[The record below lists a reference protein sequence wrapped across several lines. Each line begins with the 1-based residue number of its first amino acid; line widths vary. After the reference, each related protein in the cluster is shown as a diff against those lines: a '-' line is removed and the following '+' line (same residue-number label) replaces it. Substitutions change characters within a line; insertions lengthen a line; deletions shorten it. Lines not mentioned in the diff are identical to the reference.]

1 MTHSSQGENPLQP
14 PSENPLQPAAHGPRA
29 KKQWRGTWLERDA
42 MLWSPLMGELGLVAG
57 FTTRAHGSM
66 AGSRH
71 PLDEQARNR
80 DALAR
85 TLGFAGVTRV
95 KQVHGSEVVRALP
108 PDEPW
113 PAADALWTD
122 EAGLLL
128 GVAAADCVPVL
139 VADPE
144 GPIGA
149 AHAGWQG
156 TTLRVAEAL
165 VEAMVAGGAS
175 RERLVASLGPAIG
188 PCCYV
193 IDMERATIVNER
205 IGEAAL
211 RKKDDRIVMD
221 LWAANTAQLRSVGV
235 TRIEMSGVCTLS
247 GGADLWSYRGR
258 DADGMYGTQL
268 GFIGRRE

>member
-1 MTHSSQGENPLQP
+1 
-14 PSENPLQPAAHGPRA
+14 
-29 KKQWRGTWLERDA
+29 
-42 MLWSPLMGELGLVAG
+42 V
-57 FTTRAHGSM
+57 
-66 AGSRH
+66 
-71 PLDEQARNR
+71 
-80 DALAR
+80 LAR
-85 TLGFAGVTRV
+85 TLGFDGVARV
-95 KQVHGSEVVRALP
+95 KQVHGKDVVRVGSP
-108 PDEPW
+108 TEPW
-113 PAADALWTD
+113 PTADAMWS
-122 EAGLLL
+122 ERPGVLL

-165 VEAMVAGGAS
+165 VEAMVAHGAA

-193 IDMERATIVNER
+193 IDMERATVVNER
-205 IGEAAL
+205 IGEGCL
-211 RKKDDRIVMD
+211 RKIGERIVMD
-221 LWAANTAQLRSVGV
+221 LWAANTAQLRAAGV

-268 GFIGRRE
+268 GFIGRRA

>member
-1 MTHSSQGENPLQP
+1 
-14 PSENPLQPAAHGPRA
+14 
-29 KKQWRGTWLERDA
+29 
-42 MLWSPLMGELGLVAG
+42 MLWSPLLGSLGLVAG
-57 FTTRAHGSM
+57 FTTRAQGSL

-71 PLDEQARNR
+71 PLEEQARNR
-80 DALAR
+80 AGLAR
-85 TLGFAGVTRV
+85 MLGFAEITRV
-95 KQVHGSEVVRALP
+95 KQVHGHDVVRLDAP
-108 PDEPW
+108 EEPW
-113 PAADALWTD
+113 PSADALWSD
-122 EAGLLL
+122 KGGVLLA
-128 GVAAADCVPVL
+128 VAAADCVPVL
-139 VADPE
+139 IADPQ

-165 VEAMVAGGAS
+165 VEAMVAAGAA

-193 IDMERATIVNER
+193 IDLERAAVVNER
-205 IGEAAL
+205 IGEGCL
-211 RKKDDRIVMD
+211 RRVDDRIVMD

-258 DADGMYGTQL
+258 GPDGIYGTQL
-268 GFIGRRE
+268 GFIGRRA